1 MQDFHEFREKG
12 NLTFALIL
20 IELLKGKRKLR
31 EISTDLKIT
40 PQGASVYLKNLQ
52 KLKYVDS
59 GNTPTPEG
67 VAFLQQILATISLF
81 VEDAYEDTG
90 IISSCEAVAGEDL
103 GKGDR
108 VSLSMN
114 KGLLYAYRRKKAG
127 SNGVAD
133 FRAKKGEPVRISKI
147 EGIIDHK
154 VGNFYVLTVDFD
166 DLTPKKLGKLNRIL
180 KEKNIEYV
188 GAYGILASEICKFG
202 KIKASIYAPV
212 EGCIEA
218 VAKGV
223 NSLLIYSPEMSRFF
237 FQKLSANIHKYR
249 INPKFVEI

>member
-1 MQDFHEFREKG
+1 MQEFHEFREKG

-31 EISTDLKIT
+31 EISTELNIT

-52 KLKYVDS
+52 RLGYIDPNDV
-59 GNTPTPEG
+59 PTTEG

-90 IISSCEAVAGEDL
+90 IISSCEAIASEDL
-103 GKGDR
+103 TRGER
-108 VSLSMN
+108 VNLTM
-114 KGLLYAYRRKKAG
+114 KRGLLYASKKIDSG
-127 SNGVAD
+127 SNGSAD
-133 FRAKKGEPVRISKI
+133 FSVKRGEPVRISKI
-147 EGIIDHK
+147 EGIIDHR
-154 VGNFYVLTVDFD
+154 VGSFFVLPVDFD
-166 DLTPKKLGKLNRIL
+166 DFRPGKMERFNRLL
-180 KEKNIEYV
+180 KEKRIEYV
-188 GAYGILASEICKFG
+188 GAFGILASEMCKRS
-202 KIKASIYAPV
+202 KIKASIFAPV

-218 VAKGV
+218 GAKGL